1 MKNALRDLKD
11 AVAAKLGIA
20 KASDTPEWPYRYI
33 DAQQEWID
41 QLTRLLDQHLPDWRK
56 GVTFPAGPPCPSD
69 CAAEARGPRQRANC

>member
-11 AVAAKLGIA
+11 AIAAKLGIA

-56 GVTFPAGPPCPSD
+56 GVTFPYTPPAPLS
-69 CAAEARGPRQRANC
+69 E